1 MMLNETTSYLSLITI
16 VLSLVGIAIG
26 SYPGFRMNR
35 ATIALVGATALVI
48 INNLSLIEAAKL
60 VDINTII
67 LLFAM
72 MVLNINLRLS
82 GFFNIIAN
90 RIIRIA
96 KTPQQL
102 LALVIFSSG
111 FLSSL
116 FLNDTIVIMFTPL
129 LIEIVIKLKR
139 NPIPYLI
146 ALAASANV
154 GSVAT
159 IVGNPQN
166 MIIGIFSGLSFVEF
180 ALKLFPLAIFG
191 LFIVWIV
198 IVSIYR
204 KEFKEK
210 VILQSDEFQPR
221 IFKPLLIK
229 SSVVLIIMLAAFL
242 SGFPIA
248 LSALG
253 ASALLLITRR
263 IKPERVFIELDW
275 SLLVFFSGLFII
287 TDLLNQLMITP
298 NFSGSLELFSGNSV
312 FDLSIISLVLS
323 NLISNVPAVLVLSPI
338 IKSLHN
344 NGVLW
349 LALAMSSTFAG
360 NLTLLGSV
368 ANLIVAESAK
378 RHGITLSFSEYL
390 KSGILITTF
399 TFLTGILWLNF
410 FF

>member
-1 MMLNETTSYLSLITI
+1 MDNTIYYLSILTIALTLI
-16 VLSLVGIAIG
+16 GIAIG

-35 ATIALVGATALVI
+35 ATIALVGATVLI
-48 INNLSLIEAAKL
+48 MINNLSLEEAAKI
-60 VDINTII
+60 VDINTIM

-90 RIIRIA
+90 RIIKIA

-102 LALVIFSSG
+102 LALIIFSSG

-129 LIEIVIKLKR
+129 LIEVVLKLKR
-139 NPIPYLI
+139 NPVPYLI
-146 ALAASANV
+146 ALATSANV

-166 MIIGIFSGLSFVEF
+166 MIIGIFSGLSFIEF
-180 ALKLFPLAIFG
+180 AIKLFPVALLG
-191 LFIVWIV
+191 LLIVWFV
-198 IVSIYR
+198 ITMIYR
-204 KEFKEK
+204 KEFRERI
-210 VILQSDEFQPR
+210 ILEPEEFQPR

-229 SSVVLIIMLAAFL
+229 SSIVLTIMLIAFI
-242 SGFPIA
+242 SGLPIA

-263 IKPERVFIELDW
+263 IKPERVFIEIDW
-275 SLLVFFSGLFII
+275 SLLIFFSGLFIV
-287 TDLLNQLMITP
+287 TDLLNQILIAP
-298 NFSGSLELFSGNSV
+298 NFNGSIEFIAKNPLI
-312 FDLSIISLVLS
+312 DLSIISLILS

-338 IKSLHN
+338 VKQLENSEIY
-344 NGVLW
+344 W

-378 RHGITLSFSEYL
+378 RHGVNLSFSEYL
-390 KSGILITTF
+390 KSGIPITILSVLIGIF
-399 TFLTGILWLNF
+399 WLIFLI
-410 FF
+410 